1 MRERQLVR
9 SIRDGVGSSTVG
21 ICTFLPALGIIR
33 VALLPTAFIVAFF
46 FYEGSLVPKRATY
59 LAEQSQDGV
68 VPVPQEDALE
78 FIE

>member
-1 MRERQLVR
+1 MYLSSRLGHHSGGAAAN
-9 SIRDGVGSSTVG
+9 SIHR
-21 ICTFLPALGIIR
+21 C
-33 VALLPTAFIVAFF
+33 FF